1 MTRADDFLKTFSALE
16 DIIIS
21 HAQNLPE
28 KYYEKAKKPFTVD
41 ASLNTLRHYRESVRR
56 NISNKV
62 KNESDFRV
70 LLENID
76 QLFLCNKLRNAL
88 AHNFDDPPIADP
100 RQDIVDFMN
109 AIHAEITNPKTAA
122 NIMTKKVR
130 KTNTSENIYDVVDD
144 MDRNNFTNV
153 PVVEGG
159 KVVAVLS
166 ERSALKWIAATKD
179 DDVKLAEVHTV
190 WDVERYLDDI
200 NAEDS
205 DVYVFVAKNLN
216 IYSVQ
221 DIFDEAIKNGRRVGA
236 LFVTNSG
243 SHNESL
249 LGIITAWDLYR

>member
-28 KYYEKAKKPFTVD
+28 KYYEEGKKPFMVD
-41 ASLNTLRHYRESVRR
+41 ASLKTMRHYRESVRR
-56 NISNKV
+56 NIGNKV

-100 RQDIVDFMN
+100 RQDIVDFMK
-109 AIHAEITNPKTAA
+109 AIYAEITNPKTAA
-122 NIMTKKVR
+122 NIMTKNVR

-153 PVVEGG
+153 PVVDGG

-205 DVYVFVAKNLN
+205 DVYVFVAKDLN

-249 LGIITAWDLYR
+249 LGIITAWDLHR